1 MSIEAIVQSGRRL
14 IATSLLDRARIQDR
28 ALVRDSTGGQVESF
42 TERKKTEACRFVS
55 IKDNDPVRDLDSIF
69 GRAEMVCSFPVGTLI
84 EEGDRIRNLRDG
96 GTKVFRVV
104 KILTPPSDVTVVLR
118 AGIKE
123 EVV

>member
-42 TERKKTEACRFVS
+42 TERPLTEACRFVS
-55 IKDNDPVRDLDSIF
+55 IKDDDPIRDLDSIF
-69 GRAEMVCSFPVGTLI
+69 GRAEMVCSFPVATLVQ
-84 EEGDRIRNLRDG
+84 EGDRIRNLKG
-96 GTKVFRVV
+96 AGTQLFRVV
-104 KILTPPSDVTVVLR
+104 KILTPPSDVIVVLR